1 MNATS
6 SRRLIFTGLLAA
18 GGVLFAEDA
27 RSDEGAGQDTQ
38 VETEAQNASD
48 IRPGLTAAVKAE
60 PRFLDGKSQDRDTI
74 YAVRPS
80 LSGHAVRPWIR
91 YLATAELAQ
100 NPPYLLYAWVDIRP
114 WKALGLKVGQ
124 QDTPV
129 SRHENYGLSK
139 FLFPDGDTVADY
151 FWGGRDKGLTVHG
164 AAASDRLDYAA
175 GVYGGSPLRQYSTI
189 AGNYVFDG
197 RLTVS
202 PLGEIRDA
210 EFGYVL
216 EETPAPFRP
225 SFSLQ
230 GYYGKI
236 QSATENFDEDTFNA
250 KVVPSGMTT
259 TQAAAGVDAGVQSGR
274 LMFFAEGYARR
285 TTPPTGP
292 RYTSVGAWGQLGVL
306 LLPRRLDFAVRGS
319 WANASLD
326 LSDDLLFMG
335 EAQVAWYVRAPMLIV
350 KLRYGYSDQQSPGM
364 TALGAVTLPATVGHL
379 QIITLQLNLVL

>member
-1 MNATS
+1 L
-6 SRRLIFTGLLAA
+6 RRLVLAGLLAP
-18 GGVLFAEDA
+18 GGVLFAAEA
-27 RSDEGAGQDTQ
+27 RSDEEAQKDSPE
-38 VETEAQNASD
+38 ETEAQNVSD
-48 IRPGLTAAVKAE
+48 MRPGLTAVLKAE
-60 PRFLDGKSQDRDTI
+60 PRFLNGSSQDRDSI

-80 LSGHAVRPWIR
+80 LSGQAVRPWIR
-91 YLATAELAQ
+91 YLAEAELAQ

-114 WKALGLKVGQ
+114 WKELGLEVGQ

-129 SRHENYGLSK
+129 SRHENYGLAK
-139 FLFPDGDTVADY
+139 ILFPEADTVADY

-164 AAASDRLDYAA
+164 TALSDRLDYAA
-175 GVYGGSPLRQYSTI
+175 GAYGGSPLRQYSTI

-216 EETPAPFRP
+216 EETRAPFRP

-236 QSATENFDEDTFNA
+236 QSATENFDQDTFNA
-250 KVVPSGMTT
+250 KVVASGMTT
-259 TQAAAGVDAGVQSGR
+259 TQGLVGVDAGVQSAH

-285 TTPPTGP
+285 TTPPMGP
-292 RYTSVGAWGQLGVL
+292 RYTSVGAWGQVGVL
-306 LLPRRLDFAVRGS
+306 LFPNRLDVAVRAS

-326 LSDDLLFMG
+326 LSNDMLFMG
-335 EAQVAWYVRAPMLIV
+335 EAQVAWYVRAPTLIV
-350 KLRYGYSDQQSPGM
+350 KLRYGYSDQQTPGT
-364 TALGAVTLPATVGHL
+364 TALGAVTLPATAGHL
-379 QIITLQLNLVL
+379 QIITLQLNLAL